1 MKRIWGCAVLLGLLW
16 AAPVWAD
23 DNGLFS
29 SAEVP
34 RVLTPARL
42 DQPISEVPASVTVID
57 RQLIRASGAREL
69 YEVLRLVP
77 GMSVAKT
84 SGNVPSVAYHGTQA
98 TDQRRMLVLIDG
110 RSVYQSG
117 LARVD
122 WNNLPISL
130 DDVERIEITRGPAA
144 AAYGANA
151 FSGVINIITRDPR
164 DSSGQSATTRIGN
177 DGIRDLEVTASHHFS
192 NGAARVS
199 VASQGDH
206 GYDAGLIRGGDSKR
220 TDRLNGRVVWEL
232 NDSDTLTLFAGGSHA
247 RLDRPPA
254 GDLGGIAE
262 FTGSSEQRNDQGFLQ
277 AQWLRQFSPDHQ
289 LKITAYTQYYRQSTN
304 LDLCFLDPFTG
315 QRGPGGAIYFSRE
328 MRELFLA
335 DGGDI
340 NRTLAD
346 APSDP
351 AIQQRYA
358 TLMAS
363 GAGDFCG
370 QGNEDIHTE
379 RYDLELQDTRQ
390 LAAWARLVSGV
401 DLRRDRAV
409 SQAFLSGAD
418 NNDSARVF
426 GDLALRPLK
435 NVTVNL
441 GGFWEREQISGE
453 DFSPRA
459 GINWQ
464 FLPGQSLRFVYSRGV
479 RTPDI
484 YEERADINLAL
495 QHQAGGF
502 AGNDQALLGWDP
514 AYFFVTQRSPGTLQP
529 EYIRSREVGYYG
541 HFASGLEM
549 DLSYFRE
556 DLWNLVSQPL
566 NPLQFEANNDGRVS
580 NEGAELQAGWRVNRH
595 HFLRLTAAH
604 INSHSNFRTETRFS
618 ARNSGSAL
626 WLWTLNNHWFWSTV
640 YYWARDYNGYPFE
653 RLDNQLGYRHRFGG
667 YRWEWRLMVQHPL
680 NDQPIVFQQNRYRD
694 DNRYWLTM
702 TVHF

>member
-1 MKRIWGCAVLLGLLW
+1 MC
-16 AAPVWAD
+16 AAPAAAAPS
-23 DNGLFS
+23 LFD
-29 SAEVP
+29 AKDVP

-42 DQPISEVPASVTVID
+42 NQPISEVPASVTVIG
-57 RQLIRASGAREL
+57 RELILASGARQL
-69 YEVLRLVP
+69 YDVLRLVP

-84 SGNVPSVAYHGTQA
+84 SGNAPEVAYHGTQA
-98 TDQRRMLVLIDG
+98 RDQRRMLVLIDG

-122 WNNLPISL
+122 WNDLPISL
-130 DDVERIEITRGPAA
+130 NDVERIEVTRGPAA

-164 DSSGQSATTRIGN
+164 DSEGQSATTRFGN
-177 DGIRDLEVTASHHFS
+177 DGIRDLEVTASHHFRT
-192 NGAARVS
+192 GAARVS

-206 GYDAGLIRGGDSKR
+206 GYDAGLIPGGDSRR
-220 TDRLNGRVVWEL
+220 TDRINGRVVWEL
-232 NDSDTLTLFAGGSHA
+232 NDRDTLTLFAGGSQG

-254 GDLGGIAE
+254 GDLGAMAR
-262 FTGSSEQRNDQGFLQ
+262 FTGSSEQRDDSAFAQ
-277 AQWLRQFSPDHQ
+277 ARWQRQFSPDHQ
-289 LKITAYTQYYRQSTN
+289 FQATVYTQYYRQSTN

-315 QRGPGGAIYFSRE
+315 QTGPGGAIYFSRE
-328 MRELFLA
+328 MRDLYLA

-351 AIQQRYA
+351 AVRQRYA
-358 TLMAS
+358 SLLAS

-370 QGNEDIHTE
+370 QGQEDIHTE

-390 LAAWARLVSGV
+390 LSAWARLVAGMDV
-401 DLRRDRAV
+401 RRDRAV
-409 SQAFLSGAD
+409 SQAFLSGAAD
-418 NNDSARVF
+418 NNSYRVF
-426 GDLALRPLK
+426 GNLSLRPVRK
-435 NVTVNL
+435 VTVNL
-441 GGFWEREQISGE
+441 GGFWEHEQISGD

-459 GINWQ
+459 GINWE
-464 FLPGQSLRFVYSRGV
+464 FMPGQSLRLVYSRGV

-484 YEERADINLAL
+484 YEQRADINIPLHG
-495 QHQAGGF
+495 QTGGF
-502 AGNDQALLGWDP
+502 AGRDQALLGWSP
-514 AYFFVTQRSPGTLQP
+514 AYFFVTQTSPGTLQP
-529 EYIRSREVGYYG
+529 EYIRSRSVGYYG
-541 HFASGLEM
+541 HFPSGLEM

-566 NPLQFEANNDGRVS
+566 NPLQFDANNNGRVS
-580 NEGAELQAGWRVNRH
+580 NEGAELQTSWRVNSH
-595 HFLRLTAAH
+595 HLLRLTAAH
-604 INSHSNFRTETRFS
+604 INSHSNTDTETRFS

-626 WLWTLNNHWFWSTV
+626 WLWTLNAHWFWSTV

-653 RLDNQLGYRHRFGG
+653 RLDNQLGYRHRIGG
-667 YRWEWRLMVQHPL
+667 QRWEWRFVVQHPL
-680 NDQPIVFQQNRYRD
+680 NDQPVVFPQNRYRD